1 MKIIYKVKGNK
12 TMLWREHGKTENLP
26 TPSSYSAD
34 IEDTDNDSYTS
45 KKTGAL
51 IDNPIAVG
59 MLKLSMAWDLNSE
72 EEAENIIQKTYKNP
86 LVLDVKV
93 PVVNGGFLE
102 GAKFRVSKRKV
113 EMIDTELN
121 TNTSKTRWKC
131 SFNLMQKELTEAQ
144 KQAVK
149 NANSQEAIMY
159 YNTSQNYKDKILKD
173 STQHEL
179 NIYIDGNKIEE
190 NHIIDFK

>member
-1 MKIIYKVKGNK
+1 MI
-12 TMLWREHGKTENLP
+12 WREHGETQNLP
-26 TPSSYSAD
+26 TPSAYGAD

-51 IDNPIAVG
+51 IDNPIAIG

-86 LVLDVKV
+86 FVLDVKV
-93 PVVNGGFLE
+93 PVINGGFLE

-149 NANSQEAIMY
+149 NVNS
-159 YNTSQNYKDKILKD
+159 
-173 STQHEL
+173 
-179 NIYIDGNKIEE
+179 
-190 NHIIDFK
+190 

>member
-1 MKIIYKVKGNK
+1 
-12 TMLWREHGKTENLP
+12 MLWREHGATDNLP
-26 TPSSYSAD
+26 TPSTYSAD

-51 IDNPIAVG
+51 IDNPIAIG

-72 EEAENIIQKTYKNP
+72 AEAEALIQKTYKNP

-121 TNTSKTRWKC
+121 TSTSKTRWKC

-144 KQAVK
+144 KTAVK
-149 NANSQEAIMY
+149 NANS
-159 YNTSQNYKDKILKD
+159 
-173 STQHEL
+173 
-179 NIYIDGNKIEE
+179 
-190 NHIIDFK
+190 

>member
-1 MKIIYKVKGNK
+1 
-12 TMLWREHGKTENLP
+12 MLWRENGKTENLP
-26 TPSSYSAD
+26 TPSTYSAD

-59 MLKLSMAWDLNSE
+59 MLKLSMSWDLNSE

-86 LVLDVKV
+86 LILDVKV
-93 PVVNGGFLE
+93 PVVKGGFLE

-113 EMIDTELN
+113 EMIDTEFN
-121 TNTSKTRWKC
+121 TSTSKTRWKC

-144 KQAVK
+144 KQASK
-149 NANSQEAIMY
+149 NANS
-159 YNTSQNYKDKILKD
+159 
-173 STQHEL
+173 
-179 NIYIDGNKIEE
+179 
-190 NHIIDFK
+190 

>member
-1 MKIIYKVKGNK
+1 
-12 TMLWREHGKTENLP
+12 MLWKEHGKTGNLP
-26 TPSSYSAD
+26 TPSTYSAD

-51 IDNPIAVG
+51 IDNPIAIG

-72 EEAENIIQKTYKNP
+72 EEAENLIQKTYKNP

-144 KQAVK
+144 KQASK
-149 NANSQEAIMY
+149 SANS
-159 YNTSQNYKDKILKD
+159 
-173 STQHEL
+173 
-179 NIYIDGNKIEE
+179 
-190 NHIIDFK
+190 

>member
-1 MKIIYKVKGNK
+1 MI
-12 TMLWREHGKTENLP
+12 WREHGETQNLP
-26 TPSSYSAD
+26 TPSAYSAD
-34 IEDTDNDSYTS
+34 IEDTANDSYTS

-51 IDNPIAVG
+51 IDNPIAIG

-86 LVLDVKV
+86 FVLDVKV
-93 PVVNGGFLE
+93 PVINGGFLE

-149 NANSQEAIMY
+149 NVNS
-159 YNTSQNYKDKILKD
+159 
-173 STQHEL
+173 
-179 NIYIDGNKIEE
+179 
-190 NHIIDFK
+190 

>member
-1 MKIIYKVKGNK
+1 
-12 TMLWREHGKTENLP
+12 MLWREHGKTENLP

-59 MLKLSMAWDLNSE
+59 MLKLSMTWDLSSE
-72 EEAENIIQKTYKNP
+72 GEAESLIQKTYKNP

-102 GAKFRVSKRKV
+102 GAKFRVSKRKI

-121 TNTSKTRWKC
+121 TSTSKTRWKC

-144 KQAVK
+144 KTAVK
-149 NANSQEAIMY
+149 NVNS
-159 YNTSQNYKDKILKD
+159 
-173 STQHEL
+173 
-179 NIYIDGNKIEE
+179 
-190 NHIIDFK
+190 

>member
-1 MKIIYKVKGNK
+1 
-12 TMLWREHGKTENLP
+12 MLWREHGKTENLP
-26 TPSSYSAD
+26 TPSTYSAD
-34 IEDTDNDSYTS
+34 IEDIDNDSYTS

-86 LVLDVKV
+86 FILDVKV
-93 PVVNGGFLE
+93 PVVNGGFLR
-102 GAKFRVSKRKV
+102 GVKFRVSKRKV

-121 TNTSKTRWKC
+121 TSTSKTKWKC
-131 SFNLMQKELTEAQ
+131 SFNLMQKELTEDQ

-149 NANSQEAIMY
+149 NANS
-159 YNTSQNYKDKILKD
+159 
-173 STQHEL
+173 
-179 NIYIDGNKIEE
+179 
-190 NHIIDFK
+190 